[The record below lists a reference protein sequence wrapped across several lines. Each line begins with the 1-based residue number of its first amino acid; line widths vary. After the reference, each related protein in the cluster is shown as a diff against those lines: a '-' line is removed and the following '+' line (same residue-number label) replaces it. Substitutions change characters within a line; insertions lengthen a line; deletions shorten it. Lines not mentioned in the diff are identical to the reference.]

1 MIKDKELVKLI
12 FGLKIKYLRRSKNL
26 SYKDLA
32 GQTGIGLSYIHEIEK
47 GKKYPKYDKIIKLA
61 EVFEVDYDSLV
72 STTSTKHLRPILDL
86 IKSDFFKVFPL
97 DSFGIDRSKLIE
109 MFLDAPDR
117 VNALVSTL
125 ETTIR
130 SYHMTQENFYLT
142 ALRSYQNIQ
151 NNYFEDVEKSAIQ
164 FKKEN
169 KLKNSTILK
178 TKKLIDLLKKNYE
191 ISIDDNSLNINK
203 ALNEIRSFYNSK
215 KNILFLNSDLSDE
228 QIRFLVAREIGFQ
241 YLNLEER
248 PYETRII
255 DASNYEKLLS
265 NFKASYFA
273 VALLLDES
281 AIIKDMKTF
290 FQSTKWNP
298 DFLLNLLKKNNVTP
312 EMLFQR
318 LTNILPKHFGIND
331 LFFLRL
337 HSSSDLETFAIT
349 KELHL
354 SQLHEPY
361 TNYTDEKYCRR
372 WISIEILK
380 KLRMEKVLKKP
391 YLADG
396 QISDYH
402 DSDNAYLLLSIAKK
416 NHKNTK
422 EGTSVNLGLKINKE
436 LNEQINF
443 LKDPNL
449 KTKLVHTTCQRCS
462 ISDCSERTAYPEI
475 LEKEN
480 ELIEIES
487 ALRKL

>member
-1 MIKDKELVKLI
+1 MITDKELVKLI

-32 GQTGIGLSYIHEIEK
+32 DKTGIGLSYIHEIEK
-47 GKKYPKYDKIIKLA
+47 GKKYPKYDKIIQLA
-61 EVFEVDYDSLV
+61 EVFGVEYDSLV
-72 STTSTKHLRPILDL
+72 STKSTKHLRPILDL
-86 IKSDFFKVFPL
+86 VKSDFFKVFPL

-151 NNYFEDVEKSAIQ
+151 NNYFEEIEKSIVQ

-169 KLKNSTILK
+169 KLKTDSKLT
-178 TKKLIDLLKKNYE
+178 TKKLIDLLKKNND
-191 ISIDDNSLNINK
+191 ISIDDRSLNTNK
-203 ALNEIRSFYNSK
+203 ALNEIRSFFHHK
-215 KNILFLNSDLSDE
+215 KNILFLNSDLADE
-228 QIRFLVAREIGFQ
+228 QIRFLIAREIGFQ

-281 AIIKDMKTF
+281 TIIKDMNAF
-290 FQSTKWNP
+290 FDAPKWNP
-298 DFLLNLLKKNNVTP
+298 EFLLSLIKKYNITP

-318 LTNILPKHFGIND
+318 LTNILPKHFNIDD

-337 HSSSDLETFAIT
+337 HGSSDLNTYTIT

-354 SQLHEPY
+354 NQLHEPY

-372 WISIEILK
+372 WVSIEILK
-380 KLRMEKVLKKP
+380 QLRMSKENEP

-402 DSDNAYLLLSIAKK
+402 NSDNAYLLLSIAKK
-416 NHKNTK
+416 NHKNPK
-422 EGTSVNLGLKINKE
+422 EGSSVNLGLKINPQLKE
-436 LNEQINF
+436 RINF
-443 LKDPNL
+443 LKDPKL
-449 KTKLVHTTCQRCS
+449 PTKLVHTTCQRCS
-462 ISDCSERTAYPEI
+462 ISDCVQRAALPII

-480 ELIEIES
+480 KLSEIEE
-487 ALRKL
+487 ALRAL